1 MYNLFQNL
9 LNKLSGSVLVLGS
22 RTYGSEDKCTKVDKR
37 LTKLF
42 PCNIEI
48 KLPQDTSRLK
58 IWKDQLEE
66 TVKNTQMRDN
76 RNRIAK
82 LLAEN
87 DIECDDLNSIGP
99 KDIMLLSHLTNE
111 IAPFAIFYQMMDNK
125 NPEYRNGK
133 LIISAKR

>member
-111 IAPFAIFYQMMDNK
+111 IAPFAIFYQWMDNK
-125 NPEYRNGK
+125 NPEYRIGK